1 MVIYKC
7 KQKEEYIMTKKQ
19 LVKKYSEM
27 IYSFDY
33 EGIDELTLDLVFYDN
48 NNIVVYR
55 DLR

>member
-1 MVIYKC
+1 
-7 KQKEEYIMTKKQ
+7 MTKKQ

-48 NNIVVYR
+48 HNIVVYR